1 MRDDLASSTVA
12 TRPLGLL
19 EAAASAH
26 SISLAGRA
34 LSLAPDFLSAIS
46 GTIDLASV
54 AAAADDHVATAAR
67 T

>member
-1 MRDDLASSTVA
+1 MCDDLASSTVA
-12 TRPLGLL
+12 TRTPSLL

-34 LSLAPDFLSAIS
+34 PSLAPGFLSAIS

-54 AAAADDHVATAAR
+54 AAAADDYVATAAR